1 MIYINILY
9 SRLIEGKDETGKRLA
24 LDKQV
29 TCKTTRKS
37 KKKRVGIGLT
47 NNLQNKEKRKGKKRL
62 IVCNGSENNLQ
73 NK

>member
-1 MIYINILY
+1 MHWINKLSCKANRRGKVKTEKNMIYINILY

-37 KKKRVGIGLT
+37 KKKELA
-47 NNLQNKEKRKGKKRL
+47 LD
-62 IVCNGSENNLQ
+62 
-73 NK
+73 